1 MDLLL
6 GQGVY
11 LTHLPPTAGKAKILA
26 NNYPPDRPSVGDRA
40 DYAFKFPPG
49 FFEDYEIINNDISLG
64 RDIKVYKGSV
74 TITYD
79 VEVFKVTIA

>member
-11 LTHLPPTAGKAKILA
+11 LTHLPPTAGKSKILA
-26 NNYPPDRPSVGDRA
+26 NNYPPIRPGVGDRA

-49 FFEDYEIINNDISLG
+49 FFEDYEIINNA
-64 RDIKVYKGSV
+64 K
-74 TITYD
+74 
-79 VEVFKVTIA
+79 A